1 MKIRWRFLP
10 TALAALTLLGCG
22 TVYSWRPAVPADRRT
37 VAVPTFRNSAKLP
50 GFGSV
55 MARQLAREFQRE
67 GTFAIESAETAALE
81 VQGEVL
87 SVGNSSSAFDRHGSR
102 KSSYEITALV
112 QVTVVDRRSQK
123 LLLDN
128 RKYDASVTYS
138 AGADSL
144 NAKRDASGRLADELS
159 RRVVDD
165 ILNLKW

>member
-1 MKIRWRFLP
+1 MKTWWGW
-10 TALAALTLLGCG
+10 LAGVLVTVTLLGCG

-37 VAVPTFRNSAKLP
+37 VVVPTFRNSSKLP
-50 GFGSV
+50 AFGSM

-67 GTFAIESAETAALE
+67 GTFSIESADDAALE
-81 VQGEVL
+81 VQGEVI
-87 SVGNSSSAFDRHGSR
+87 SVGGSSVAFDRHGSR
-102 KSSYEITALV
+102 KSSFEITALV

-128 RKYDASVTYS
+128 RKYDVSVTYTS
-138 AGADSL
+138 GGDSL

-159 RRVVDD
+159 RRIVDD

>member
-67 GTFAIESAETAALE
+67 GTFAIESAEAA
-81 VQGEVL
+81 
-87 SVGNSSSAFDRHGSR
+87 A
-102 KSSYEITALV
+102 ALV